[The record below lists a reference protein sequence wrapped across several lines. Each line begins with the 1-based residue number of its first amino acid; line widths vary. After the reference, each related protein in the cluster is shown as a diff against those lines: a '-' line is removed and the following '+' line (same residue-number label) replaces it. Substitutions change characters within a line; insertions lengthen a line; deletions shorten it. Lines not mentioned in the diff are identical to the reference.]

1 MAKSLLFISFLFC
14 FQFSFSQYNNRAAQQ
29 WADSVFNTLSD
40 DERIAQLM
48 LLRVSGITANGVV
61 FYDKKVIDAI
71 KKYNI
76 GGIVLFQGGPV
87 KQANLVNYFPL

>member
-1 MAKSLLFISFLFC
+1 M
-14 FQFSFSQYNNRAAQQ
+14 QPNNG
-29 WADSVFNTLSD
+29 DSVFNTLSD
-40 DERIAQLM
+40 DECIAQLM
-48 LLRVSGITANGVV
+48 LLRVSGITANRVV